1 MKLIVLGTGCAK
13 CRQLYRNVQQAIA
26 ETGVDAEV
34 SKQEDIMEIMRYNV
48 FSLPCLVKD
57 GAVVAD
63 GVLSVSDLKKLIDK

>member
-1 MKLIVLGTGCAK
+1 
-13 CRQLYRNVQQAIA
+13 
-26 ETGVDAEV
+26 
-34 SKQEDIMEIMRYNV
+34 MEIMRYNV